1 MCAPGSRLDSSGTCV
16 QGLYLSSIFARS
28 QNRPCPPGYWSDPFS
43 DLCAPSV
50 FLGDA
55 FDAQA
60 SSLKAD
66 GWVFDPM
73 TTLLLDP
80 GLYDLVKARRSQ
92 IRSQHLAQAG
102 SPRESSSMLHPS
114 LQRFSPVRRAGV
126 GVPAVTV
133 TMNADGSCPPGYTPF
148 PGTNQCIWTGPG
160 SPPDPATGA
169 GPGPAQGIT
178 VVAQNADGS
187 CPPGYI
193 PIPQTGTCSWDWGT
207 YPQGPG
213 GAGSPPSVGGGGPI
227 APIQQGVCDP
237 GSTLIFGQCV
247 SVFGSGLPIGT
258 PPVTTAGCP
267 AGYVNIGG
275 QCLPAFV
282 PPGQPVPPT
291 GGYIPAPGSIGGS
304 IPQVLANIP
313 PGLIPPGLLPPG
325 ALPGT
330 GGPTTPVGLPLCP
343 PDQIRS
349 QGGAGPCFSP
359 GVDVQP
365 IGPGPVTVP
374 PLPPCPP
381 GTSRWMSPDGPCAGI
396 AANPMLPCPPNEL
409 SFPDGAPCTPY
420 DAHHLPCPRGYRS
433 DDSGRCRAPGET
445 YNDVPGAMPAK
456 TNWLPIVLV
465 GGALAA
471 VAGVAIAKH
480 RRGRLPSPHVLH
492 HAGARRQFALGHDRI
507 R

>member
-1 MCAPGSRLDSSGTCV
+1 
-16 QGLYLSSIFARS
+16 
-28 QNRPCPPGYWSDPFS
+28 
-43 DLCAPSV
+43 
-50 FLGDA
+50 
-55 FDAQA
+55 
-60 SSLKAD
+60 
-66 GWVFDPM
+66 
-73 TTLLLDP
+73 
-80 GLYDLVKARRSQ
+80 
-92 IRSQHLAQAG
+92 
-102 SPRESSSMLHPS
+102 MLHPS

-207 YPQGPG
+207 YPNGPG
-213 GAGSPPSVGGGGPI
+213 GNGSPPFYTGGLPNVGGGGPI

-343 PDQIRS
+343 PGQIRS
-349 QGGAGPCFSP
+349 QGGTGPCVSI
-359 GVDVQP
+359 GVDIQP
-365 IGPGPVTVP
+365 NPPGPVPVP
-374 PLPPCPP
+374 PLPQQVSCPP
-381 GTSRWMSPDGPCAGI
+381 GQH
-396 AANPMLPCPPNEL
+396 
-409 SFPDGAPCTPY
+409 PDGAGGCTFDRWIAKPPY
-420 DAHHLPCPRGYRS
+420 LCADNEVKDANGNC
-433 DDSGRCRAPGET
+433 
-445 YNDVPGAMPAK
+445 VPAVNPVHVQPAK

-465 GGALAA
+465 GGAVAA
-471 VAGVAIAKH
+471 IAGVMIAAHKK
-480 RRGRLPSPHVLH
+480 GQLPSQHVLH
-492 HAGARRQFALGHDRI
+492 HAGARRAFLARTTLRS
-507 R
+507 RVRARVRAR